1 VIFKHTPW
9 HSYCF
14 YQICY
19 CVAFLIEWKMRDGIF
34 SFYVR
39 SDETAI
45 RAIALVE
52 KDSIKG
58 FNRSHIYSV
67 DRLVYSSERLRKDRN
82 TNWRIKV
89 VEHNH
94 VQGFSI
100 RGFPAKNSGSKEVPR
115 QTGASG
121 SKSKELG
128 FKICRGIVGL
138 DPRSPRPEFSEGKAV
153 KRRRLQTSH
162 RLEETRGQS
171 PIAR

>member
-1 VIFKHTPW
+1 
-9 HSYCF
+9 
-14 YQICY
+14 
-19 CVAFLIEWKMRDGIF
+19 MRDGIF

-39 SDETAI
+39 FDETAI

-67 DRLVYSSERLRKDRN
+67 DRLVYSSERLRKDRD

-100 RGFPAKNSGSKEVPR
+100 RGFPAKLEGEEGDEQFWFEGGSEVDR
-115 QTGASG
+115 RVRVEIQGAW
-121 SKSKELG
+121 LQNLPWH
-128 FKICRGIVGL
+128 RG
-138 DPRSPRPEFSEGKAV
+138 A
-153 KRRRLQTSH
+153 
-162 RLEETRGQS
+162 
-171 PIAR
+171 